1 MLWVALGCSG
11 LRLGCCKNTVFFTC
25 WVALGCSGLLWVAGC
40 NPAATQSNPSATQ
53 LGCTGLHTPASCQK
67 KSKNIMLW
75 VALGCSGLQL
85 GCYSLKTLCFTAT
98 QLQPRA
104 TQVQPKCNP
113 SVMFFTVFQGVQPRC
128 NPVQPSWVA
137 LGLHLG
143 CTWVALG
150 CSWVFPPNCA

>member
-53 LGCTGLHTPASCQK
+53 LGCTGLHTPTSCQAKIK
-67 KSKNIMLW
+67 KHN
-75 VALGCSGLQL
+75 ALGCSGLL
-85 GCYSLKTLCFTAT
+85 WVAAGLLLFENTVFYSNPAAT
-98 QLQPRA
+98 QSNPSA

-113 SVMFFTVFQGVQPRC
+113 AGLHWVALGLHTLENSKKHNT
-128 NPVQPSWVA
+128 WVA

-143 CTWVALG
+143 CSGLRLG
-150 CSWVFPPNCA
+150 CW